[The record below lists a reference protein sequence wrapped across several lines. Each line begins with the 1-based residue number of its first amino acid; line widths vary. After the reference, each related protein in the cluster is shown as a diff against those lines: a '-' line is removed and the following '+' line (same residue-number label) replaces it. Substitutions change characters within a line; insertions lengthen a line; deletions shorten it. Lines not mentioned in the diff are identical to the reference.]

1 MVEEFLTCYSPD
13 FIPPRR
19 YELLRRFLERTGAR
33 SFPEA
38 IRSFPAD
45 KRILAMIDDRCD
57 PCVSVS
63 LPSGARFLPLRQW
76 ESDSY
81 MQRPPEGLHIHVYGA
96 DAETLH
102 VNLQKDRKGV
112 AERRIV
118 YIVNLTPLMAL
129 ALISGVAYFHLPEL
143 RSFLARHV
151 AFETYMGISQDRG
164 FVLQFHLPYYALR
177 PDQPDLRDSR
187 GLRKHRYFRP
197 PGEEKQDRIYE
208 AQVSL
213 VVFGVN
219 DFFWA
224 AYFCEDTYFS
234 DQDLVATCLQDE
246 VDGPSLGRRMHKFPI
261 WDPRYYFLSILA
273 TRTGQ
278 ITLEWTVLV
287 QSLENVLDRH
297 GEIDQENLN
306 TFLEHDPTLKKTKE
320 YTWILCILRRLRNGL
335 AQAIAA
341 PIAFDNNNT
350 VYFDLDADGHLQ
362 DKFRECFSHVRQHTA
377 ELEAL
382 RMILEQRIEIM
393 EKMSGVLV
401 NASSLA
407 ESITATR
414 QGDNIRLLTYITIVR
429 IAPPRPHAPFSGVNK
444 MATEL
449 KLLPDLSTCDSC
461 DGLPTLLPSSLESRN
476 TNNILGRI

>member
-118 YIVNLTPLMAL
+118 WL
-129 ALISGVAYFHLPEL
+129 LIDFHYFTWLIDL
-143 RSFLARHV
+143 RSVLTA
-151 AFETYMGISQDRG
+151 QDRG

-213 VVFGVN
+213 VVFGVD

-297 GEIDQENLN
+297 
-306 TFLEHDPTLKKTKE
+306 KTKE

-393 EKMSGVLV
+393 EKMSGVVSSTSRQFDEQFMTHTHGSWSMPPHSQRVSRPLV
-401 NASSLA
+401 K
-407 ESITATR
+407 ATIS
-414 QGDNIRLLTYITIVR
+414 DFSR
-429 IAPPRPHAPFSGVNK
+429 ISP
-444 MATEL
+444 L
-449 KLLPDLSTCDSC
+449 
-461 DGLPTLLPSSLESRN
+461 
-476 TNNILGRI
+476 

>member
-102 VNLQKDRKGV
+102 VNLQKD
-112 AERRIV
+112 
-118 YIVNLTPLMAL
+118 
-129 ALISGVAYFHLPEL
+129 
-143 RSFLARHV
+143 
-151 AFETYMGISQDRG
+151 DRG

-213 VVFGVN
+213 VVFGVD

>member
-1 MVEEFLTCYSPD
+1 
-13 FIPPRR
+13 
-19 YELLRRFLERTGAR
+19 
-33 SFPEA
+33 
-38 IRSFPAD
+38 
-45 KRILAMIDDRCD
+45 
-57 PCVSVS
+57 
-63 LPSGARFLPLRQW
+63 
-76 ESDSY
+76 
-81 MQRPPEGLHIHVYGA
+81 
-96 DAETLH
+96 
-102 VNLQKDRKGV
+102 
-112 AERRIV
+112 
-118 YIVNLTPLMAL
+118 MAL

-213 VVFGVN
+213 VVFGVD

-341 PIAFDNNNT
+341 LIAFDNNNT

-414 QGDNIRLLTYITIVR
+414 QGDNIRLLTYITIIYLPVTLVTGAFSMNQVANEVAWWKYWVSLVCLTCLTVAAAFGSQ
-429 IAPPRPHAPFSGVNK
+429 ILVPRLRK
-444 MATEL
+444 
-449 KLLPDLSTCDSC
+449 STA
-461 DGLPTLLPSSLESRN
+461 
-476 TNNILGRI
+476 

>member
-1 MVEEFLTCYSPD
+1 MDQASAYRHRQSFRRLQWKRDFAIRQVTLYHGQDNRLKCPPGGSMVEEFLTCYSPD

-102 VNLQKDRKGV
+102 VNLQKD
-112 AERRIV
+112 
-118 YIVNLTPLMAL
+118 
-129 ALISGVAYFHLPEL
+129 
-143 RSFLARHV
+143 
-151 AFETYMGISQDRG
+151 DRG

-213 VVFGVN
+213 VVFGVD

-341 PIAFDNNNT
+341 LIAFDNNNT

-461 DGLPTLLPSSLESRN
+461 DG
-476 TNNILGRI
+476 RI